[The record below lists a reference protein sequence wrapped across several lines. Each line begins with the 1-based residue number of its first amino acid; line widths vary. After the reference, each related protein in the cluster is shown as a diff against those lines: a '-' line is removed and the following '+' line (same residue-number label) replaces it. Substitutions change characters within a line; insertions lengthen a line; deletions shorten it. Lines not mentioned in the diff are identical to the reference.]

1 MKQAFVSALLA
12 DQTITSYFLVC
23 EKEIRSTREGKPYLR
38 LELGDRTG
46 TIESRMWDGF
56 ERDAASFQRDDF
68 VKVQARVESYRNKL
82 QIAIDKIRRAEEDE
96 VDAAD
101 FFAHTSEN
109 VDQLYAKL
117 VAFVGSG
124 RNPWL

>member
-23 EKEIRSTREGKPYLR
+23 EKEIRATREGKAYLR

-46 TIESRMWDGF
+46 TIEARMWDGF
-56 ERDAASFQRDDF
+56 ERDDF

-82 QIAIDKIRRAEEDE
+82 QVCIDKVRRAEEHE

-101 FFAHTSEN
+101 FFARTPED
-109 VDQLYAKL
+109 VDE
-117 VAFVGSG
+117 
-124 RNPWL
+124 